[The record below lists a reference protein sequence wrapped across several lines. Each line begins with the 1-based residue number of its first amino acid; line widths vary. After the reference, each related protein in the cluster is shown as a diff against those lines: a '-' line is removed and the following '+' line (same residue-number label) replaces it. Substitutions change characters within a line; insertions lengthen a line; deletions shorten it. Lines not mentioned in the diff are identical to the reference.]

1 MGVAILGAIVIGKL
15 QTALV
20 ASLTRLGLPKYI
32 QQIVINGVLT
42 GKVPPVGKTSSQAPA
57 NEGKLVREVID
68 ATYSAFQ
75 SGLHDALYLSAGLVA
90 GAGILAALT
99 IKVASERAAQPDRPA
114 TLTSSA

>member
-20 ASLTRLGLPKYI
+20 AKLSQLGLTKGL

-42 GKVPPVGKTSSQAPA
+42 GQEPSAGGTSSQAPA
-57 NEGKLVREVID
+57 GQGALVREVIQ

-75 SGLHDALYLSAGLVA
+75 SGLHDALYVSAGLVA
-90 GAGILAALT
+90 GAGILTAVT
-99 IKVASERAAQPDRPA
+99 ITVASDRAQ
-114 TLTSSA
+114 SAHPVD